1 MRSHYP
7 RKVVYIMKMSSAE
20 RAQMMLHAPVSR
32 IIPKLAIPTIISM
45 LITSI
50 YNMAD
55 TYFVSQISTS
65 ASGAV
70 GVVFSVMGIIQAIA
84 FTIGMGSG
92 ASVSQALGAGKQDEA
107 QTLCNV
113 GFFTAMMTGV
123 VILILGN
130 VFIDP
135 IVGFL
140 GATETIAPHAKAYA
154 SYIFYAAPF
163 VMCSFVMNN
172 HLRFQGLATYGMV
185 GITTGGILNMFL
197 DPIFIFEP
205 GHMLFGFLTLPFG
218 FGLGTAGAAIATAI
232 SQATSFFILLLQ
244 CNLRRDTISIHPR
257 HFRPTKKMYWKI
269 LYVGF
274 PSLGRQGIASVANI
288 LLNNTVK
295 ACVTL
300 ALQDPAISAI
310 SIVSRFVM
318 FINSS
323 VIGFGQGFQPVCG
336 FNYGA
341 GQYSRVRKAFWFSVK
356 VTTVILLVLGLIAFV
371 FAQPIITAFRAED
384 AEVIRIGT
392 LALRMH
398 LITIP
403 LWGFIVMGNMFT
415 QSIGYGGRA
424 TLLSASRQ
432 GIFLIP
438 ALLTLPRVLPLAE
451 ANVPFAIA
459 AAQPV
464 ADALSLVLAIFIVM
478 SIMKQFKQMPD
489 KPQAP

>member
-1 MRSHYP
+1 MRSP
-7 RKVVYIMKMSSAE
+7 NRKVVSPMKMSSAE
-20 RAQMMLHAPVSR
+20 RAQMMLNAPVSR

-70 GVVFSVMGIIQAIA
+70 GVVFSVMGVIQAIS

-92 ASVSQALGAGKQDEA
+92 APLSQALGSGKTDEA
-107 QTLCNV
+107 RTLANV
-113 GFFTAMMTGV
+113 GFFTALALGV
-123 VILILGN
+123 VIMILGN
-130 VFIDP
+130 VFIEP

-140 GATETIAPHAKAYA
+140 GATETIAPHAMAYA

-163 VMCSFVMNN
+163 MMCSFVMNN
-172 HLRFQGLATYGMV
+172 HLRFQGLATYGMI
-185 GITTGGILNMFL
+185 GITTGGILNMIL

-205 GHMLFGFLTLPFG
+205 CTVIFGFLTLPFG
-218 FGLGTAGAAIATAI
+218 FGLGTAGAAIATAL
-232 SQATSFFILLLQ
+232 SQFVSFCILLVQ
-244 CNLRRDTISIHPR
+244 SNLRKDTISIHPK
-257 HFRPTKKMYWKI
+257 HFRPTAKMYGKI
-269 LYVGF
+269 LYIGF
-274 PSLGRQGIASVANI
+274 PSLGRQGIASVSNI
-288 LLNNTVK
+288 LLNNTVL
-295 ACVTL
+295 ACVTPL
-300 ALQDPAISAI
+300 LQDAAISAV
-310 SIVSRFVM
+310 SITSRFVM

-356 VTTVILLVLGLIAFV
+356 VTTLILIVLGLIAFI
-371 FAQPIITAFRAED
+371 FAEPIVTAFRAED

-392 LALRMH
+392 VALRLH
-398 LITIP
+398 LSTIP
-403 LWGFIVMGNMFT
+403 LWGFIVMGNMYT

-424 TLLSASRQ
+424 TLLSISRQ
-432 GIFLIP
+432 GLFLIP
-438 ALLTLPRVLPLAE
+438 ALLILPRVLPLSE
-451 ANVPFAIA
+451 ANMPFAVA

-464 ADALSLVLAIFIVM
+464 ADALSFVMAIFIVA
-478 SIMKQFKQMPD
+478 SILKQFRQKAD
-489 KPQAP
+489 APLAP